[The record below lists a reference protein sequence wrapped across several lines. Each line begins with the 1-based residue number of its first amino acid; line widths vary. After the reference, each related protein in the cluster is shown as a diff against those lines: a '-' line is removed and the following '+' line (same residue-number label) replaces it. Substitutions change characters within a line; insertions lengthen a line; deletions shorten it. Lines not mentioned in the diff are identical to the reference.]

1 MLQPYELVVN
11 KILPTIRARLA
22 QVLLQDYDL
31 RQVEVAEKLGVTQAA
46 VSHYNTHTRGADQT
60 ILQLF
65 PEIDSFIQELAK
77 DIASGMP
84 KQQQVARLNNI
95 CWQLMYT
102 ERFCSYHRKIADLE
116 GCNICYEPVP
126 Q

>member
-22 QVLLQDYDL
+22 QVLIREYHLK
-31 RQVEVAEKLGVTQAA
+31 QVDVAEKLGVTQAA

-60 ILQLF
+60 ILELF
-65 PEIDSFIQELAK
+65 PEIEGFVEDLAR
-77 DIASGMP
+77 DIVEGMP
-84 KQQQVARLNNI
+84 RHQQVARLNNI

-102 ERFCSYHRKIADLE
+102 ERFCNYHRRIADLE
-116 GCNICYEPVP
+116 DCNVCYEPAP

>member
-11 KILPTIRARLA
+11 KILPTIRAKLA
-22 QVLLQDYDL
+22 QVLIQEYNLK
-31 RQVEVAEKLGVTQAA
+31 QVDVAEKLGVTQAA

-65 PEIDSFIQELAK
+65 PEIEGFVEDLAK
-77 DIASGMP
+77 DIVEGMP
-84 KQQQVARLNNI
+84 RDQQVARLNNI

-116 GCNICYEPVP
+116 GCNVCYEPAA